1 MPSPTS
7 CDVCTFAIQANGGRI
22 LNEYVGRHI
31 FVFICYEMVYNH
43 PKFSVVGVIH
53 DFRVEKK
60 SVWGGNSDF
69 CNFPCGTIMFRR
81 EIKSDVIAGPVGA

>member
-1 MPSPTS
+1 
-7 CDVCTFAIQANGGRI
+7 
-22 LNEYVGRHI
+22 
-31 FVFICYEMVYNH
+31 MVYNH